1 MEGDDRP
8 QWPWK
13 VAALVNGRIRGKEIL
28 LSLCR
33 RAHRDK
39 AQCLHS
45 FSVPIFL
52 QPQVHGVMI
61 WVQKELGLG
70 PEQFPSHSFDLMH
83 FSNKEVIKLIIL
95 SYDYC
100 LALWMIMQ
108 VCLWVVYLVHHLGP
122 DQNISKK
129 LLDGLPWTFVL
140 IFRVQRRIFEWLWRS
155 LDFRS
160 SAIIRS
166 KF

>member
-45 FSVPIFL
+45 VSVPICL
-52 QPQVHGVMI
+52 QPQVYC
-61 WVQKELGLG
+61 
-70 PEQFPSHSFDLMH
+70 
-83 FSNKEVIKLIIL
+83 VII
-95 SYDYC
+95 
-100 LALWMIMQ
+100 
-108 VCLWVVYLVHHLGP
+108 
-122 DQNISKK
+122 
-129 LLDGLPWTFVL
+129 
-140 IFRVQRRIFEWLWRS
+140 RVQSELKRGHEPFFSTVTLCV
-155 LDFRS
+155 
-160 SAIIRS
+160 
-166 KF
+166 

>member
-45 FSVPIFL
+45 LSVPIFL

-95 SYDYC
+95 SYDLFLQC
-100 LALWMIMQ
+100 
-108 VCLWVVYLVHHLGP
+108 
-122 DQNISKK
+122 K
-129 LLDGLPWTFVL
+129 LLPCSMNDNAGLSVGCLFGPPPWSRPKYLKKTIGWTAMNLFSDIQGPKENIRMTVA
-140 IFRVQRRIFEWLWRS
+140 IPWLS
-155 LDFRS
+155 L
-160 SAIIRS
+160 
-166 KF
+166 

>member
-45 FSVPIFL
+45 FSVPIPPAPSPRSDDL
-52 QPQVHGVMI
+52 SAKGVRTRTWTI
-61 WVQKELGLG
+61 SIPLFWPHAFQ
-70 PEQFPSHSFDLMH
+70 QQRSDQTH
-83 FSNKEVIKLIIL
+83 
-95 SYDYC
+95 
-100 LALWMIMQ
+100 
-108 VCLWVVYLVHHLGP
+108 YLVLWLLPCSMNDNAGLSVGCLFGP
-122 DQNISKK
+122 PPWSRPKYLKKTIGWTAMNLCSDIQGPKENIRMTVAI
-129 LLDGLPWTFVL
+129 PWL
-140 IFRVQRRIFEWLWRS
+140 S
-155 LDFRS
+155 L
-160 SAIIRS
+160 
-166 KF
+166 